1 MYVVVSS
8 VRKPFGLIQPQGRI
22 QVFFFWQNTSCIRKP
37 QVISVG
43 GGGGGGGAPPPRTP
57 LHLPS
62 RSAPEPGRPQ
72 AGRGRPPHLLYLLT
86 GIGTYW
92 DLGHWQSKR
101 YHRESVILTVNSR
114 IYPFSRYKLFPLR
127 KERLTSCCSRA
138 PVTFMNSRVSY
149 RWCVRGCSFFVC
161 VGGGHSD
168 IEWLTVVRMVFIGR
182 FVLIKLFWC
191 AVSSL

>member
-22 QVFFFWQNTSCIRKP
+22 QDFVFGRIPVVLENRRSSQWGR
-37 QVISVG
+37 G
-43 GGGGGGGAPPPRTP
+43 GGVAYPLHPPPI
-57 LHLPS
+57 
-62 RSAPEPGRPQ
+62 SAPEPGRPQ
-72 AGRGRPPHLLYLLT
+72 AGRGRPPHFLFLLT

-92 DLGHWQSKR
+92 DLGYWQSKR
-101 YHRESVILTVNSR
+101 YHREIVILTLNSR
-114 IYPFSRYKLFPLR
+114 IYPFSRYNLFPLR
-127 KERLTSCCSRA
+127 KELLTSCCS

-149 RWCVRGCSFFVC
+149 RWCFRGCSFFVC

-191 AVSSL
+191 AVSTL

>member
-1 MYVVVSS
+1 MLWSH
-8 VRKPFGLIQPQGRI
+8 KPFWLIQPQGRI
-22 QVFFFWQNTSCIRKP
+22 QDFGFWQNTSCIRKP

-43 GGGGGGGAPPPRTP
+43 EGGVAYP
-57 LHLPS
+57 LHPS
-62 RSAPEPGRPQ
+62 PISAPEPGRPQ

-101 YHRESVILTVNSR
+101 YHRESVILTLNSR
-114 IYPFSRYKLFPLR
+114 IYPFSRYNLFPLR

-138 PVTFMNSRVSY
+138 PVAFMNSRVSY